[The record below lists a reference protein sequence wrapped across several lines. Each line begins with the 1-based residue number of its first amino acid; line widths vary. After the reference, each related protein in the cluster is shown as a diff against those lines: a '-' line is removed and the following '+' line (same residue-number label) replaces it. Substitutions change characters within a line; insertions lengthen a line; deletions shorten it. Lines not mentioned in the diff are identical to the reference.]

1 LNSEIQFLTTG
12 ALHYADAST
21 LRNAT
26 SEWKNEFAS
35 LPKPL
40 VVVNIGGPTRNCLYG
55 VDLAKQLCG
64 MLQSILWSCGSLRIS
79 FSRRTPKK
87 VVEVITGELSSNSKV
102 YIWDGKGK
110 RLFTLNLSVA
120 KFDVFSSSI
129 SQTLIRIWDI

>member
-1 LNSEIQFLTTG
+1 MVIIYSIFL
-12 ALHYADAST
+12 
-21 LRNAT
+21 
-26 SEWKNEFAS
+26 
-35 LPKPL
+35 
-40 VVVNIGGPTRNCLYG
+40 
-55 VDLAKQLCG
+55 Q
-64 MLQSILWSCGSLRIS
+64 
-79 FSRRTPKK
+79 